1 MWWHLNA
8 GSMAFNFR
16 VSALSAA
23 FASVAFASSASA
35 QGVFTAGTSGEADAG
50 APAADAG
57 ALADGPPRVL
67 RFAEAEY
74 PEEEQRAGREAS
86 VMLELTVNV
95 EGRAQDVRVVESAGA
110 AFDRAAIEAVQRF
123 EFAPA
128 TQGGQR
134 VAATIRYRYRFRLR
148 AQQSATRE
156 PAAVLRGVVRD
167 GSNQPVRAITVRI
180 QSGTR
185 APLTATTDDD
195 GNFRFAL
202 EQSGAYEV
210 SIEAEGFRPF
220 RARERLYDRDDVRV
234 TYRLARPAAASASS
248 ENHTPTN
255 SSGPGGARSN
265 PRAGRE
271 PEDDDGGVVVR
282 AARPPREVTRTT
294 LERREITRIPG
305 TGGDALRAIQNLP
318 GLSRAPFL
326 SGALIVR
333 GSAPADTNVLVDG
346 TAVPLLYHFGGLSSV
361 IQTEMLDRI
370 DFYPGNFSA
379 RFGRAMGG
387 VVDVGL
393 RAPRDRGVRAVANVS
408 LIDASVFVE
417 GAILPNLTFAVAGR
431 RSYVDVILNAVLGS
445 FETVNL
451 TAAPVYYDY
460 QGVLEWKPH
469 PKHRL
474 RLALFGTDDRLEVLF
489 RQPGDNAPSFAGNF
503 AFATRYHLA
512 QLLWTHDIAPGTQG
526 RLMLSG
532 GLTGLGIN
540 GGDLIKFDLQFF
552 PQNLRYELS
561 HTFVPGARLNVGMD
575 IEWNPGRVRVDA
587 IRPEVGRPLSSAPR
601 VTTEFNGVAY
611 LPALYAEAELTP
623 HTGLRFVPGV
633 RLDYVGP
640 TRQWDLSPR
649 ASARWDINR
658 QWAIKGGVGM
668 FTQQPSA
675 QEASSAPNN
684 AFMGQTIGNPNLLT
698 QRATHYTLG
707 FEHVFS
713 PYVNL
718 SVEGFVKV
726 LDRLVVA
733 TPTTALL
740 AQNPPPPYNNN
751 GSGLVYGAEI
761 LLRHKPS
768 SRFFGWLAYTLL
780 SSQRRDSAGGALYP
794 TSADQTHILTVLGSY
809 RIGAGW
815 EVGARFRL
823 VTGSP
828 NTPVVG
834 ALYDANSFTYTQLN
848 GARNSG
854 RNPYFHQLDLR
865 VDKAWTF
872 SWGSLSFFVEVLN
885 AYYAQNQ
892 EGVQYNYNYTESQPV
907 MGLPIFPNLGFRGE
921 WSR

>member
-1 MWWHLNA
+1 MRPLLRLA
-8 GSMAFNFR
+8 SLSGGAACI
-16 VSALSAA
+16 ALTLPAH
-23 FASVAFASSASA
+23 A
-35 QGVFTAGTSGEADAG
+35 QGVFTAGTSSEADAG
-50 APAADAG
+50 VPADA
-57 ALADGPPRVL
+57 ASAQDSAPRVL

-74 PEEEQRAGREAS
+74 PEEEQRAGREAA
-86 VMLELTVNV
+86 VTLELTVTA

-110 AFDRAAIEAVQRF
+110 AFDRAAVDAVQRF
-123 EFAPA
+123 EFTPA
-128 TQGGQR
+128 MQGGQR
-134 VAATIRYRYRFRLR
+134 TAATIRYRYRFRLR
-148 AQQSATRE
+148 AQQSSTTRE
-156 PAAVLRGVVRD
+156 PVAVLRGAVRD
-167 GSNQPVRAITVRI
+167 PRNQPVRGATVRVRV
-180 QSGTR
+180 GTR
-185 APLTATTDDD
+185 DPQSTPTGED
-195 GNFRFAL
+195 GSFRFAL
-202 EQSGAYEV
+202 DQAGAFEV
-210 SIEAEGFRPF
+210 DVEGEGFRPF
-220 RARERLYDRDDVRV
+220 HARERLYERDDVRV
-234 TYRLARPAAASASS
+234 TYRLVRPAPVSAAAPAA
-248 ENHTPTN
+248 NANPTAN
-255 SSGPGGARSN
+255 RPRSN
-265 PRAGRE
+265 NPGRD
-271 PEDDDGGVVVR
+271 PQDDGEGVVVR
-282 AARPPREVTRTT
+282 AVRPPREVTRTT

-305 TGGDALRAIQNLP
+305 TGGDALRALQNLP

-393 RAPRDRGVRAVANVS
+393 RAPRDRGIRVVANVS
-408 LIDASVFVE
+408 LIDASIFVE

-431 RSYVDVILNAVLGS
+431 RSYVDVVLNAVLGA
-445 FETVNL
+445 FDTVNL

-460 QGVLEWKPH
+460 QGVLEWRPH
-469 PKHRL
+469 PKHRI
-474 RLALFGTDDRLEVLF
+474 RFSLFGTDDRLEVLF
-489 RQPGDNAPSFAGNF
+489 RQPGDQAPSFAGNF
-503 AFATRYHLA
+503 GFATRYHLA

-526 RLMLSG
+526 RLMFSG
-532 GLTGLGIN
+532 GLTGLGLN
-540 GGDLIKFDLQFF
+540 AGDFAKLDLAFY
-552 PQNLRYELS
+552 PTNLRYELA

-575 IEWNPGRVRVDA
+575 LEWNPGFIRLDA
-587 IRPEVGRPLSSAPR
+587 VRPEVGRPLSSAPR

-649 ASARWDINR
+649 GSARWDINR

-668 FTQQPSA
+668 FTQGPSA
-675 QEASSAPNN
+675 QEASNAPNN
-684 AFMGQTIGNPNLLT
+684 AFRGQTIGNPNLLT

-713 PYVNL
+713 PYINL

-733 TPTTALL
+733 APTTSLL
-740 AQNPPPPYNNN
+740 SQNPPPPFNNN
-751 GSGLVYGAEI
+751 GSGLVYGAEV

-780 SSQRRDSAGGALYP
+780 SSQRRDAPDAALYP
-794 TSADQTHILTVLGSY
+794 TQADQTHILTVLGSF
-809 RIGAGW
+809 RLGAGW
-815 EVGARFRL
+815 ELGARFRL

-828 NTPVVG
+828 STPVAG

-848 GARNSG
+848 GQRNST
-854 RNPYFHQLDLR
+854 RNPYFHQLDVR
-865 VDKAWTF
+865 VDKAFTF

>member
-1 MWWHLNA
+1 
-8 GSMAFNFR
+8 MAFQFR

-23 FASVAFASSASA
+23 LASVALASSASA
-35 QGVFTAGTSGEADAG
+35 QGVFTAGTSGDADAG
-50 APAADAG
+50 APATDAG
-57 ALADGPPRVL
+57 AVADGPPRVL

-74 PEEEQRAGREAS
+74 PEEELRAGREAS
-86 VMLELTVNV
+86 VMLELTVNA
-95 EGRAQDVRVVESAGA
+95 EGRAQDVRVVESAGD
-110 AFDRAAIEAVQRF
+110 AFDRAATEAVQRF

-128 TQGGQR
+128 MQGGQR

-167 GSNQPVRAITVRI
+167 ATNQPVRAITVRV

-185 APLTATTDDD
+185 APLTTTTGDD
-195 GNFRFAL
+195 GSFRFEL
-202 EQSGAYEV
+202 EQSGGYDV
-210 SIEAEGFRPF
+210 SIEAEGYRPF
-220 RARERLYDRDDVRV
+220 RTRERLYDRDDVRV
-234 TYRLARPAAASASS
+234 TYRLARASPASEASQSDA
-248 ENHTPTN
+248 PTN
-255 SSGPGGARSN
+255 SSGASN
-265 PRAGRE
+265 PRANPRSNAPARS
-271 PEDDDGGVVVR
+271 PEDDGEGVVVR
-282 AARPPREVTRTT
+282 AVRPPREVTRTT

-393 RAPRDRGVRAVANVS
+393 RAPRDRGVRVVANVS

-445 FETVNL
+445 FESVNL

-540 GGDLIKFDLQFF
+540 GSDLIKLDLQYF

-575 IEWNPGRVRVDA
+575 LEWNPGRIRLDA

-623 HTGLRFVPGV
+623 HTGLRFVPGI

-668 FTQQPSA
+668 FTQGPSA
-675 QEASSAPNN
+675 QEASNAPNN

-713 PYVNL
+713 PYINL
-718 SVEGFVKV
+718 SVEGFVKL

-780 SSQRRDSAGGALYP
+780 SSQRRDSPGGALYP

-828 NTPVVG
+828 NTPVAG

-848 GARNSG
+848 GPRNSG

-885 AYYAQNQ
+885 AYFAQNQ